1 MNVFEQE
8 VRQKRSIASG
18 ARHKKRRGRGCT
30 LPSDCLTPTQL
41 RRLSGSVRTYRLDLP
56 LRYEAVLA
64 LPEDLRRE
72 YLTRLRD
79 GYCVNGEM
87 LGQMLAVPSTQAA
100 ELMAGCGVREGTP
113 DADALARW
121 QVFCGKGAP

>member
-8 VRQKRSIASG
+8 VRQKCRIASG

-64 LPEDLRRE
+64 LPEDLRKE
-72 YLTRLRD
+72 YLIRLRD
-79 GYCVNGEM
+79 GFCVNAEM
-87 LGQMLAVPSTQAA
+87 LGQMLGVPTARAA
-100 ELMAGCGVREGTP
+100 ELMHWGGVREGTP
-113 DADALARW
+113 DAQALARW
-121 QVFCGKGAP
+121 QGFCGKGAL